1 VRERSIGE
9 LQSTSMASTGN
20 VRRTRE
26 RTAKECTYP
35 SWSVASSGRRRHGS
49 GARHLHPRDQTA
61 DRSDVSRKPN
71 HVKLLKGI
79 KRHNEDD
86 RGPT

>member
-1 VRERSIGE
+1 
-9 LQSTSMASTGN
+9 MASTEN

-49 GARHLHPRDQTA
+49 GARHLHPRGQTA
-61 DRSDVSRKPN
+61 DRSDRSNHVSRKLN
-71 HVKLLKGI
+71 HVGQI
-79 KRHNEDD
+79 ND
-86 RGPT
+86 GN